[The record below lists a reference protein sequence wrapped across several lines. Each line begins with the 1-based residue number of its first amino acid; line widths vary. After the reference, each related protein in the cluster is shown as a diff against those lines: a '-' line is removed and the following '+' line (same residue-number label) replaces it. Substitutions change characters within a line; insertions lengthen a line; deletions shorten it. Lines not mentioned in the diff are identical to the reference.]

1 MRTSLKSIFGIAACA
16 GTAVLLTVFL
26 KDGEDIRP
34 AAPAICLQAVI
45 FTSVYWGRLSGII
58 GSITASLTFAIFLF
72 PPIGSMAIHDPTER
86 VMLTLF
92 QLAALVVFFISP
104 RNSCSDM
111 WVSIRPRPST
121 LKASVRQSSKWRD
134 AE

>member
-1 MRTSLKSIFGIAACA
+1 MRPSLKSLFGIAACA
-16 GTAVLLTVFL
+16 GTAVLLTIFL

-45 FTSVYWGRLSGII
+45 FASVYWGRLSGII

-72 PPIGSMAIHDPTER
+72 PPTGSLVIRDPTER

-92 QLAALVVFFISP
+92 QLAALGVFFISP
-104 RNSCSDM
+104 RSSCSEM
-111 WVSIRPRPST
+111 WVSIRPRPAR
-121 LKASVRQSSKWRD
+121 LKTSVRRSP
-134 AE
+134 ET